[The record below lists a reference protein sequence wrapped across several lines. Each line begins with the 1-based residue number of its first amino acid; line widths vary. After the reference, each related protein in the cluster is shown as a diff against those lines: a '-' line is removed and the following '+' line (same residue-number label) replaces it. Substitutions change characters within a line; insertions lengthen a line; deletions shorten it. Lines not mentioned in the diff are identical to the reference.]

1 MTKLLQPDL
10 CVIGAGSGGL
20 SVVAAA
26 RAFGVSV
33 VLIEKGKMGG
43 DCLNYGCVPSKS
55 LLAAARRAHEMRNA
69 TPFGLQSVDPVIDF
83 AAVRRHVRGV
93 IDSIAPIDSEER
105 FRDLGA
111 QVIRAHARFFGKDT
125 LEAGGFTIK
134 ARRIVVATGSSPVI
148 PPIPGIDTVEVL
160 TNETIFDVAE
170 LPRHLAILG
179 GGPVGVELAQA
190 FRRLGAQVTV
200 LDRGRI
206 LKKEDADLADVTLA
220 SFRRDGVDLRPN
232 TTLSRVEKHPG
243 GLRLHL
249 ASAGKPSTLEASQ
262 STLEASHL
270 LVAAGRRP
278 NVTDLGLEAAGVE
291 FNEQGIKVDNSLRSV
306 SNSLIYAV
314 GDVAGG
320 AQFTHAANYHAGLV
334 LRPILFRAPAKVRP
348 EIIPRVTYTDP
359 EIAAVGA
366 TEEEARMLPGKH
378 RVLRWQIADNDRARA
393 EHETEGF
400 IKVIAGTGGKILGVA
415 IVGRNAGEL
424 IHIWALAIA
433 QNLSLKDMTSYV
445 APYPTVGEIGKRV
458 SVSYFEAMT
467 RKPIVRG
474 LLGGLRLFG

>member
-55 LLAAARRAHEMRNA
+55 LLAAARRAHDMRNA

-206 LKKEDADLADVTLA
+206 LKKE
-220 SFRRDGVDLRPN
+220 
-232 TTLSRVEKHPG
+232 
-243 GLRLHL
+243 
-249 ASAGKPSTLEASQ
+249 
-262 STLEASHL
+262 
-270 LVAAGRRP
+270 
-278 NVTDLGLEAAGVE
+278 
-291 FNEQGIKVDNSLRSV
+291 
-306 SNSLIYAV
+306 
-314 GDVAGG
+314 
-320 AQFTHAANYHAGLV
+320 
-334 LRPILFRAPAKVRP
+334 
-348 EIIPRVTYTDP
+348 
-359 EIAAVGA
+359 
-366 TEEEARMLPGKH
+366 
-378 RVLRWQIADNDRARA
+378 
-393 EHETEGF
+393 
-400 IKVIAGTGGKILGVA
+400 
-415 IVGRNAGEL
+415 
-424 IHIWALAIA
+424 
-433 QNLSLKDMTSYV
+433 
-445 APYPTVGEIGKRV
+445 
-458 SVSYFEAMT
+458 
-467 RKPIVRG
+467 
-474 LLGGLRLFG
+474 